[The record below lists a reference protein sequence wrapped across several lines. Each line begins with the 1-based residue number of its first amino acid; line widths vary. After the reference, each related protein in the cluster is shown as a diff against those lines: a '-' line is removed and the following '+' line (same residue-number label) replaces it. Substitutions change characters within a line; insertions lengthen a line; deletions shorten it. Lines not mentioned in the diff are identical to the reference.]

1 VWWTALVQV
10 TGVVER
16 REVAAGGLEN
26 ARDSQVKINLE
37 HMETFKQLLTSGLI
51 KVLAHVFLA
60 HEGPNPLCAV
70 VVIATTI
77 GVDAN
82 LELGI
87 ERLRYRSKWKDK
99 LGTLGN
105 IQTNNCEFFWQ
116 TFHALAIPSH
126 PSLDIQAGGGDRVV
140 NLPRLS
146 HVHKRPWLGLDKTGR
161 SLCAVKARQ
170 RVASVQLRVFF
181 ARAA

>member
-1 VWWTALVQV
+1 MQTWN
-10 TGVVER
+10 
-16 REVAAGGLEN
+16 LESN
-26 ARDSQVKINLE
+26 DFGTEASGKTNLE
-37 HMETFKQLLTSGLI
+37 HWETFKQ
-51 KVLAHVFLA
+51 
-60 HEGPNPLCAV
+60 
-70 VVIATTI
+70 TT
-77 GVDAN
+77 VN
-82 LELGI
+82 
-87 ERLRYRSKWKDK
+87 
-99 LGTLGN
+99 
-105 IQTNNCEFFWQ
+105 FFGKQ
-116 TFHALAIPSH
+116 FHALIPSH